1 MAIYK
6 VWEKMAE
13 EFVIRPLCLLILDI
27 KYKEVIYGRFID
39 CAWWF
44 WNVSLF
50 LCYMVKYPERQK
62 MARKS
67 IVYFSLEI

>member
-1 MAIYK
+1 
-6 VWEKMAE
+6 MAE

-62 MARKS
+62 MAC
-67 IVYFSLEI
+67 